1 MPQQTVESGSGGAL
15 GGVAAGDPAPMPAGR
30 GGADRA
36 SLDRRVVLPLVAVA
50 VVIGAL
56 ERWWVASHTL
66 GTLTSDGSVVGLM
79 ALQLLHHGQLPTYF
93 WGQSYGGSIEAVGS
107 AAVFLVAGHGTSQLL
122 AASALSSALAA
133 LALWRAGRRF
143 VGDPA
148 ALLGA
153 LAFWIWPASVM
164 LRSLKPGG
172 SYMLGLALV
181 LCGVGALARL
191 HDGEDGLWVR
201 VAAGLWC
208 GLAFWATATSIQL
221 LVPALLWS
229 APALWRLGR
238 RFGAVVV
245 GGLVGASPAIAYGLA
260 HGWSNLLLPGGDGSA
275 LARFAPRFVQ
285 FFQDELPIALDLRV
299 EGTLSWLQPRPRHR
313 VSRWSRSAVLAPWWW
328 WWPGEGPDG
337 AGSPCS
343 PCCFSPSSTPVNS
356 DANHVGQGRYVLD
369 GMTMAALLVGVGLD
383 NGGRALARRRSWP
396 RAQVLWAAMLAL
408 LALVGAF
415 TLGREPGPVLVGL
428 RRAGCAH
435 ARERRRRASARAPAR
450 RPRCVRR
457 LLGGLPAHVR
467 DGRADRGDP
476 RVLRPLPA
484 FQRAGLVE
492 PRSGLPVRL
501 LLEDRLGLRG
511 LVSPTRRTRCARG
524 ATAASRSWCRR
535 AGAPRPGRPTR
546 PERCTPPGDGEQRAP
561 GHRTQPTGST
571 STSRPPDPIVTL
583 RIPKRSA
590 SSPGT
595 SASSSSVTV
604 DVPPTDRSTSTG

>member
-299 EGTLSWLQPRPRHR
+299 EGTLSWLNPALGIALTVVALGGFGALVVVVARGGARRCRLP
-313 VSRWSRSAVLAPWWW
+313 VLTLLLLPFLYA
-328 WWPGEGPDG
+328 
-337 AGSPCS
+337 
-343 PCCFSPSSTPVNS
+343 VNS

-369 GMTMAALLVGVGLD
+369 GMTMAALLVGVGLN

-415 TLGREPGPVLVGL
+415 TLGREPGPVLVGFGAPDVHMPAND
-428 RRAGCAH
+428 AGVQAL
-435 ARERRRRASARAPAR
+435 
-450 RPRCVRR
+450 VRR
-457 LLGGLPAHVR
+457 HDVHDAYADYWVAYRLTFETDERTVVTPEFFDRYPPFNAQVSSSRDPAYLFVSSSKTVSDFEDWCRQHGVRVRSWSDGGFTLVVPSR
-467 DGRADRGDP
+467 
-476 RVLRPLPA
+476 RVLPGQVGRPDL
-484 FQRAGLVE
+484 
-492 PRSGLPVRL
+492 S
-501 LLEDRLGLRG
+501 D
-511 LVSPTRRTRCARG
+511 
-524 ATAASRSWCRR
+524 
-535 AGAPRPGRPTR
+535 APRPGTVSSVHQ
-546 PERCTPPGDGEQRAP
+546 DIAL
-561 GHRTQPTGST
+561 
-571 STSRPPDPIVTL
+571 SRPVRPARADPPI
-583 RIPKRSA
+583 RS
-590 SSPGT
+590 
-595 SASSSSVTV
+595 
-604 DVPPTDRSTSTG
+604 